1 MSRIITDLKYSFIET
16 FNDKTNIFIFF
27 IFPTI
32 LFLLLGNVLG
42 GLGSQLPNNAASG
55 MNYFDFLLPGI
66 LAIFITMTGAQMAAG
81 TIVNYRK
88 SGVFRKLATTP
99 ISNMEWIAARIIMWT
114 ILVLLSLAVAIF
126 AAWLVIGIHPNINL
140 ITLLLMVAGTALFV
154 GFGILVAN
162 FVKDEG
168 AAFTVTMG
176 TAFLLTLVSG
186 TFIPVETMPW
196 FLQYLTKISPLTYL
210 SEGLRSS
217 MITGNTGDAVTDLA
231 IVAGLGILLFGVGV
245 TLFNWKE
252 D

>member
-1 MSRIITDLKYSFIET
+1 MSRISTDLKYSFIET
-16 FNDKTNIFIFF
+16 FNDKTNIAIFF

-99 ISNMEWIAARIIMWT
+99 ISNMEWIAARIVMWT
-114 ILVLLSLAVAIF
+114 ILTLLSLAVAIF
-126 AAWLVIGIHPNINL
+126 AAWLIIGIHPNINL
-140 ITLLLMVAGTALFV
+140 ISLLLMVAGTALFV

-162 FVKDEG
+162 FIKNEG

-217 MITGNTGDAVTDLA
+217 MITGNTGNAVTDLL

-245 TLFNWKE
+245 ALFDWKE